1 MKKIKRCVNHL
12 NLSNISDDR
21 AFNHLILTVFYYQK
35 NIGDQAVTDGK
46 DDGGI
51 DFIFYNDE
59 ENKLTLG
66 QSKFTE
72 ALSLNDMVA
81 EYNKMYSTYLNF
93 VKGNTGIYNETLKRE
108 LRNAID
114 RLPDDNSGSVEYC
127 IFTTADNVIDEKLLI
142 SKIETK
148 LPEFPIDSI
157 RIYNGEDIE
166 NAIDASYEK
175 NEIVPYYKIKIDK
188 PNNCLIY
195 DKETL
200 SGIMCNVKSS
210 SIMDLYDKYQ
220 NNGLFDLNI
229 RRYVPNK
236 MVDSAIKRTLDN
248 ENERENFWFFNN
260 GIIIACEKFEI
271 DGDTIKLWEFSI
283 VNGGQ
288 TTHLIGNYK
297 GRLDKNNDFEIPCK
311 IVAVKNRNKAPELFN
326 KIAQAS
332 NSQKPILPRDLR
344 SNSKEMVHMAK
355 WLASEN
361 IYLEIK
367 RGSKKPKKQI
377 FNFSIKN
384 DELGQLILSFVHQRP
399 GTARSGKRS
408 IFDNSDLYGRIFRA
422 GWQKVI
428 EKQQFLIDLIRL
440 NYQYGELEKSYKE
453 SNTLSP
459 EQTEILKNG
468 KQMIFAMLGLYYM
481 LANGDTTEVDILKSQ
496 QYMSEFR
503 YGPILSNY
511 KNDDIY
517 EKLDNLIFATIDLLS
532 QYYGQAFEARKVT
545 SVSNFMKT
553 DLRYY
558 DDVVKVLINSRF
570 RYDAGKAIKNNWDI
584 FIR

>member
-1 MKKIKRCVNHL
+1 MN
-12 NLSNISDDR
+12 
-21 AFNHLILTVFYYQK
+21 Y
-35 NIGDQAVTDGK
+35 
-46 DDGGI
+46 
-51 DFIFYNDE
+51 
-59 ENKLTLG
+59 
-66 QSKFTE
+66 
-72 ALSLNDMVA
+72 
-81 EYNKMYSTYLNF
+81 
-93 VKGNTGIYNETLKRE
+93 
-108 LRNAID
+108 
-114 RLPDDNSGSVEYC
+114 
-127 IFTTADNVIDEKLLI
+127 
-142 SKIETK
+142 
-148 LPEFPIDSI
+148 
-157 RIYNGEDIE
+157 
-166 NAIDASYEK
+166 
-175 NEIVPYYKIKIDK
+175 
-188 PNNCLIY
+188 
-195 DKETL
+195 
-200 SGIMCNVKSS
+200 
-210 SIMDLYDKYQ
+210 
-220 NNGLFDLNI
+220 
-229 RRYVPNK
+229 
-236 MVDSAIKRTLDN
+236 
-248 ENERENFWFFNN
+248 FFN
-260 GIIIACEKFEI
+260 
-271 DGDTIKLWEFSI
+271 
-283 VNGGQ
+283 
-288 TTHLIGNYK
+288 
-297 GRLDKNNDFEIPCK
+297 
-311 IVAVKNRNKAPELFN
+311 EL
-326 KIAQAS
+326 
-332 NSQKPILPRDLR
+332 L
-344 SNSKEMVHMAK
+344 
-355 WLASEN
+355 
-361 IYLEIK
+361 
-367 RGSKKPKKQI
+367 KKPKKQI

-422 GWQKVI
+422 GWQKVL

-468 KQMIFAMLGLYYM
+468 KQMIFAMLGMYYM